1 MTKTI
6 ECKKC
11 GHLNDDGDIYYMNTT
26 CGASCGCEGY
36 EYDLTCSACDNEIY
50 SGSEWGQ
57 FDRTEVFDDIIDELA
72 ESDKT
77 NEHNERK

>member
-11 GHLNDDGDIYYMNTT
+11 GHLNTEDGIDYTSGT
-26 CGASCGCEGY
+26 CGESCGCESY
-36 EYDLTCSACDNEIY
+36 EYYLTCSACDNEIY

-57 FDRTEVFDDIIDELA
+57 FDRTEVFNEIIDELA
-72 ESDKT
+72 EEK
-77 NEHNERK
+77 EE